1 MRMSG
6 SAKGLGKHRT
16 APPGA
21 PGSSGS
27 SGSESPPRL
36 RRSRSEE
43 LAAGDEARRS
53 GRPHFITPHASSNNF
68 TLASV
73 EDLL

>member
-53 GRPHFITPHASSNNF
+53 GRKS
-68 TLASV
+68 
-73 EDLL
+73 